1 MKAQRGVA
9 LITVLLVVAIVTV
22 ICASMIARQQLSIR
36 TTSNQLQARQAWH
49 YALGGEALAQSILRR
64 DLRATLESGAAQA
77 PVDHLFEPWALP
89 QPAFEIEQGQI
100 QVRIEDL
107 AGRFNLNSL
116 VQNQQANA
124 AALAQ
129 FQRLLQRL
137 DISEP
142 YGERLVD
149 WLDGDQQVS
158 GEYGAE
164 DNAYLL
170 LDPPY
175 RTANRSLGD
184 LSELRLLLDM
194 REEHFQRLAPYVSTL
209 PGDVPLNIN
218 TASALVL
225 STLGDNLS
233 PSVGQAMV
241 QARRGEGFR
250 EVATFLA
257 QPAMSGI
264 DLKGTS
270 LAVSSQY
277 FQAVSDVRLGDRR
290 LALVS
295 LLQREDDG
303 EVRVLQRNLGQPP
316 RLLPQSDEGDR

>member
-9 LITVLLVVAIVTV
+9 LITVLLVVAVVTV
-22 ICASMIARQQLSIR
+22 VCASMIARQQLSIR
-36 TTSNQLQARQAWH
+36 ATSNQLQARQAWH

-64 DLRATLESGAAQA
+64 DLRATRESGAAQA

-89 QPAFEIEQGQI
+89 QPAFEIEQGRIQI
-100 QVRIEDL
+100 RIEDL

-116 VQNQQANA
+116 VQNQQPNA
-124 AALAQ
+124 AAQAQ
-129 FQRLLQRL
+129 FRRLLLRL
-137 DISEP
+137 DITEP
-142 YGERLVD
+142 YAERLVD
-149 WLDGDQQVS
+149 WLDADQQPS
-158 GEYGAE
+158 GEQGAE

-175 RTANRSLGD
+175 RTAGRSLGD

-194 REEHFQRLAPYVSTL
+194 REEEFQRLAPYVSAL
-209 PGDVPLNIN
+209 PADVPLNVN

-225 STLGDNLS
+225 STLSDNLS
-233 PSVGQAMV
+233 LSIGQAMV
-241 QARRGEGFR
+241 QARRGGGFR
-250 EVATFLA
+250 EIATFLA

-303 EVRVLQRNLGQPP
+303 EVRVLQRNLGQPA
-316 RLLPQSDEGDR
+316 RLLRPSDEGER

>member
-9 LITVLLVVAIVTV
+9 LITVLLVVAVVTV
-22 ICASMIARQQLSIR
+22 VCASMIARQQLSIR
-36 TTSNQLQARQAWH
+36 ATSNQLQARQAWH

-64 DLRATLESGAAQA
+64 DLRATRESGAAQA

-89 QPAFEIEQGQI
+89 QPAFEIEQGRIQI
-100 QVRIEDL
+100 RIEDL

-116 VQNQQANA
+116 VQNQQPSA
-124 AALAQ
+124 AAQAQ
-129 FQRLLQRL
+129 FRRLLLRL
-137 DISEP
+137 DITEP
-142 YGERLVD
+142 YAERLVD
-149 WLDGDQQVS
+149 WLDADQQPS
-158 GEYGAE
+158 GEQGAE

-175 RTANRSLGD
+175 RTAGRSLGD

-194 REEHFQRLAPYVSTL
+194 REEDFQRLAPYVSAL
-209 PGDVPLNIN
+209 PADVPLNVN

-225 STLGDNLS
+225 STLSDNLS
-233 PSVGQAMV
+233 LSIGQAMV
-241 QARRGEGFR
+241 QARRGGGFR
-250 EVATFLA
+250 EIATFLA

-303 EVRVLQRNLGQPP
+303 EVRVLQRNLGQPA
-316 RLLPQSDEGDR
+316 RLLRPSDEGER